1 VYRTTSPPRI
11 GVEHAVYLVF
21 TVPII
26 AVVLVLWSS
35 CWGCIYEVGLGRSV
49 IPVGGSMYSQ
59 LSYPAPERWLRL
71 SEVLFLTGL
80 PRSTLYYQI
89 QKGRFPRPQKKGR
102 ISLWRFSEV
111 ERYLLDPNRYTSS
124 LYQK

>member
-1 VYRTTSPPRI
+1 M
-11 GVEHAVYLVF
+11 HH
-21 TVPII
+21 
-26 AVVLVLWSS
+26 
-35 CWGCIYEVGLGRSV
+35 
-49 IPVGGSMYSQ
+49 SQ
-59 LSYPAPERWLRL
+59 LKYPTPERLLRL

-111 ERYLLDPNRYTSS
+111 ERYISDPNRYTPS

>member
-1 VYRTTSPPRI
+1 M
-11 GVEHAVYLVF
+11 H
-21 TVPII
+21 
-26 AVVLVLWSS
+26 
-35 CWGCIYEVGLGRSV
+35 
-49 IPVGGSMYSQ
+49 SQ
-59 LSYPAPERWLRL
+59 LSYPTPERLLRL
-71 SEVLFLTGL
+71 SEVLFLTGK
-80 PRSTLYYQI
+80 PRSTLYYLI

>member
-1 VYRTTSPPRI
+1 M
-11 GVEHAVYLVF
+11 H
-21 TVPII
+21 
-26 AVVLVLWSS
+26 
-35 CWGCIYEVGLGRSV
+35 
-49 IPVGGSMYSQ
+49 Q
-59 LSYPAPERWLRL
+59 LEYPAPERLLRL
-71 SEVLFLTGL
+71 AEVLFLTGL

-89 QKGRFPRPQKKGR
+89 LKGRFPRPQKHGR

>member
-1 VYRTTSPPRI
+1 
-11 GVEHAVYLVF
+11 
-21 TVPII
+21 
-26 AVVLVLWSS
+26 
-35 CWGCIYEVGLGRSV
+35 
-49 IPVGGSMYSQ
+49 MYSQ

-80 PRSTLYYQI
+80 PKSTLYDQI
-89 QKGRFPRPQKKGR
+89 RKGKFPKPQKRGR

-111 ERYLLDPNRYTSS
+111 ECYLLDPNRYTPS

>member
-1 VYRTTSPPRI
+1 M
-11 GVEHAVYLVF
+11 H
-21 TVPII
+21 
-26 AVVLVLWSS
+26 
-35 CWGCIYEVGLGRSV
+35 
-49 IPVGGSMYSQ
+49 SQ
-59 LSYPAPERWLRL
+59 LKYPAPERLLRL

-89 QKGRFPRPQKKGR
+89 QKGRFPAPRRKGG
-102 ISLWRFSEV
+102 SLWRFSEV

>member
-1 VYRTTSPPRI
+1 M
-11 GVEHAVYLVF
+11 HQHQHQH
-21 TVPII
+21 
-26 AVVLVLWSS
+26 
-35 CWGCIYEVGLGRSV
+35 
-49 IPVGGSMYSQ
+49 Q
-59 LSYPAPERWLRL
+59 LEYPAPERLLRL

-89 QKGRFPRPQKKGR
+89 QKGRFPRPQKRGR

-111 ERYLLDPNRYTSS
+111 ERYISDPNRYTPS

>member
-1 VYRTTSPPRI
+1 M
-11 GVEHAVYLVF
+11 HH
-21 TVPII
+21 
-26 AVVLVLWSS
+26 
-35 CWGCIYEVGLGRSV
+35 
-49 IPVGGSMYSQ
+49 SQ
-59 LSYPAPERWLRL
+59 LKYPAPERLLRL

-89 QKGRFPRPQKKGR
+89 QKGKFPKPQKRGR

>member
-1 VYRTTSPPRI
+1 M
-11 GVEHAVYLVF
+11 HH
-21 TVPII
+21 
-26 AVVLVLWSS
+26 
-35 CWGCIYEVGLGRSV
+35 
-49 IPVGGSMYSQ
+49 SQ
-59 LSYPAPERWLRL
+59 LKYPTPERLLRL

-102 ISLWRFSEV
+102 LSLWRFSEV
-111 ERYLLDPNRYTSS
+111 ERYLLDPNRYTPS